1 MQTTLATSGPGSQ
14 KRQRLDSGSASD
26 DSRDSQL
33 QPTLLP
39 QQLFADRVTT
49 NGVINGAAIERAMA
63 EKRLHLEARQ
73 QHIGALMADGDDDQA
88 ALGVPEL
95 EALLTARGP
104 GGKLLLAAGSPLR
117 AAGGPLRAL
126 VNAPQDGTA
135 LQTHLTWI
143 ATVEAAVTGPSP
155 SRFAAMK
162 REVTEEMDGLKR
174 TLRGQLQTEL
184 DRGDAVLQGASAA
197 LVQPLLDLVDFE

>member
-1 MQTTLATSGPGSQ
+1 MQTLATSGPGSQ
-14 KRQRLDSGSASD
+14 SKRPRLDSGSASD

-33 QPTLLP
+33 QP
-39 QQLFADRVTT
+39 QQLFTNGVIT

-63 EKRLHLEARQ
+63 EKRLHLEHRQ
-73 QHIGALMADGDDDQA
+73 QHIGALMADGDDDQ